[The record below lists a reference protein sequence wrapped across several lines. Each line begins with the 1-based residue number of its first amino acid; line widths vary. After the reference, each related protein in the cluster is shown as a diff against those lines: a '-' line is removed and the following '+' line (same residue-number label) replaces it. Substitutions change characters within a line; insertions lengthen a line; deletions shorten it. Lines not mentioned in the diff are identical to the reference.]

1 MDPKILENKVKIA
14 VCGPVDAGK
23 SSLIGVLTSR
33 TLDDGR
39 GSARNKVLRHKHEL
53 DSGRTSN
60 ITFNNLIYENDEV
73 KQVISLI
80 DLAGH
85 EKYLKTT
92 VYGITGLFVDYGI
105 VVIGANTGITKLT
118 REHLG
123 ILLYLNIPI
132 IIVITKIDIAP
143 EDVYRT
149 TLNRLRRLLT
159 KGEFGKKLFFINENE
174 ELANEEVRKY
184 MNTVSQ
190 NNSII
195 PVISISNKVG
205 TNVENLHAIIKNLKP
220 VQQWDRNSFDGSL
233 FYIDSKFKVPG
244 IGLVVSG
251 TLKGED
257 INVNQKLWL
266 GPVNGKFVEIRV
278 RSLHNS
284 IREDVKSIYDSENSC
299 IALKFINPKEQLEK
313 NQIRKGMLIIS
324 NLEKYKK
331 NVIKSFKAKIRIL
344 HHTTTI
350 TNGYRPVIHCGPI
363 RQSASIKILDNLE
376 SKDF

>member
-1 MDPKILENKVKIA
+1 
-14 VCGPVDAGK
+14 
-23 SSLIGVLTSR
+23 
-33 TLDDGR
+33 
-39 GSARNKVLRHKHEL
+39 
-53 DSGRTSN
+53 
-60 ITFNNLIYENDEV
+60 
-73 KQVISLI
+73 
-80 DLAGH
+80 
-85 EKYLKTT
+85 
-92 VYGITGLFVDYGI
+92 
-105 VVIGANTGITKLT
+105 
-118 REHLG
+118 
-123 ILLYLNIPI
+123 
-132 IIVITKIDIAP
+132 
-143 EDVYRT
+143 
-149 TLNRLRRLLT
+149 
-159 KGEFGKKLFFINENE
+159 
-174 ELANEEVRKY
+174 

-376 SKDF
+376 SKDFLRTGDKREVIFNYSIHSEFMEEGTVFFFRDGTTKGVGEVIELIK